1 MTELLCLGRAGDEP
15 PVTKDSVDGIFV
27 PAHPFGFAA
36 RLCYA
41 SSEDPRMNQQP
52 IDRSQEEF
60 EAMARAL
67 RPRLHRYCA
76 RMAGSS
82 IDGEDIVQETLLKA
96 VQAYERGAA
105 VDSPEAWLFRIA
117 HNTALDFL
125 RKRVR
130 LEALTGVESD
140 ADTADP
146 DDEVA
151 RRENAAIGLR
161 PFMKLSPAERS
172 SVILMDVIGYSLREI
187 GAIMGATVPAIKASL
202 HRGRTRLATMQGEA
216 DAEET
221 ALNGEEQARL
231 ARYVEL
237 FNARDFDAVRDMLA
251 EDARLDLVARQSL
264 VGKPFV
270 GKYFTKY
277 DDRDGWRLAVGHVE
291 GRPAVL
297 SHENNSPTPT
307 NFILLEWRGGEIV
320 RIRDFYFAPYVTEA
334 AGIG

>member
-1 MTELLCLGRAGDEP
+1 
-15 PVTKDSVDGIFV
+15 
-27 PAHPFGFAA
+27 
-36 RLCYA
+36 
-41 SSEDPRMNQQP
+41 MNQPQ
-52 IDRSQEEF
+52 IDRKREAFEEV
-60 EAMARAL
+60 ARAL
-67 RPRLHRYCA
+67 RPKLHRYCA

-96 VQAYERGAA
+96 MQAYGDGLAF
-105 VDSPEAWLFRIA
+105 DSTEAWLFRIA

-125 RKRVR
+125 RKRIR
-130 LEALTGVESD
+130 LEALAGAVPD
-140 ADTADP
+140 ADIADP
-146 DDEVA
+146 TDEVA

-187 GAIMGATVPAIKASL
+187 GDIMGTTVPAIKASL
-202 HRGRTRLATMQGEA
+202 HRGRTRLTALQGA
-216 DAEET
+216 DDAEEPS
-221 ALNGEEQARL
+221 LNDEEQARL
-231 ARYVEL
+231 ARYVAL

-277 DDRDGWRLAVGHVE
+277 CARDGWRLAVGHVD

-297 SHENNSPTPT
+297 SHENNSPTPN
-307 NFILLEWRGGEIV
+307 NFILLEWRGGQIV

-334 AGIG
+334 ADIAERDGKGGLRTATKGE

>member
-1 MTELLCLGRAGDEP
+1 
-15 PVTKDSVDGIFV
+15 
-27 PAHPFGFAA
+27 
-36 RLCYA
+36 
-41 SSEDPRMNQQP
+41 
-52 IDRSQEEF
+52 
-60 EAMARAL
+60 
-67 RPRLHRYCA
+67 
-76 RMAGSS
+76 MAGSS

-96 VQAYERGAA
+96 MQAYERGAA

-130 LEALTGVESD
+130 LEALTGAEPD
-140 ADTADP
+140 IDIADP
-146 DDEVA
+146 ADEVA

-187 GAIMGATVPAIKASL
+187 GEIMGTTVPAIKASL
-202 HRGRTRLATMQGEA
+202 HRGRSRLATLQGA
-216 DAEET
+216 VDAEEPS
-221 ALNGEEQARL
+221 LNSEEQARL
-231 ARYVEL
+231 ERYVEL

-264 VGKPFV
+264 VGKPSV

-277 DDRDGWRLAVGHVE
+277 GGRGGWRLAVGHVD

-297 SHENNSPTPT
+297 SHENNTP
-307 NFILLEWRGGEIV
+307 V
-320 RIRDFYFAPYVTEA
+320 PVA
-334 AGIG
+334 AG

>member
-1 MTELLCLGRAGDEP
+1 
-15 PVTKDSVDGIFV
+15 
-27 PAHPFGFAA
+27 
-36 RLCYA
+36 
-41 SSEDPRMNQQP
+41 MNQQP
-52 IDRSQEEF
+52 ADRSQDEF
-60 EAMARAL
+60 EDIARAL
-67 RPRLHRYCA
+67 RPKLHRYCA

-130 LEALTGVESD
+130 LEALTGVDPD
-140 ADTADP
+140 ADAADP
-146 DDEVA
+146 ADEVA

-187 GAIMGATVPAIKASL
+187 GAIMDTTVPAIKASL
-202 HRGRTRLATMQGEA
+202 HRGRARLATMQGEV
-216 DAEET
+216 DAGET
-221 ALNGEEQARL
+221 ALNREEQVRL

-237 FNARDFDAVRDMLA
+237 FNARDFDSIRDMLA

-264 VGKPFV
+264 AGKSSV

-277 DDRDGWRLAVGHVE
+277 GGRDGWRLAVGSVD
-291 GRPAVL
+291 GRPAIL

-320 RIRDFYFAPYVTEA
+320 RIRDFYFAPYVTQA
-334 AGIG
+334 AEIG

>member
-1 MTELLCLGRAGDEP
+1 MAKTNGAAQRIRRQEY
-15 PVTKDSVDGIFV
+15 FV
-27 PAHPFGFAA
+27 SAYPFGFAK
-36 RLCYA
+36 RPCYA
-41 SSEDPRMNQQP
+41 SSEDPHMNEQP
-52 IDRSQEEF
+52 IDRNREEF
-60 EAMARAL
+60 EDIARVL
-67 RPRLHRYCA
+67 RPKLHRYCA

-96 VQAYERGAA
+96 MLAYERGTT
-105 VDSPEAWLFRIA
+105 VDSLEAWLFRIA

-130 LEALTGVESD
+130 LEALSTTEQD
-140 ADTADP
+140 IDIADP
-146 DDEVA
+146 TDEVA
-151 RRENAAIGLR
+151 RHENAAIGLR

-172 SVILMDVIGYSLREI
+172 SVILMDVVGYSLREI
-187 GAIMGATVPAIKASL
+187 GDIMGTTIPAIKASL
-202 HRGRTRLATMQGEA
+202 HRGRARLATLQ
-216 DAEET
+216 DAAEVEET
-221 ALNGEEQARL
+221 PLTRAEQARL
-231 ARYVEL
+231 ERYVEL
-237 FNARDFDAVRDMLA
+237 FNARDFDTVRDMLA

-277 DDRDGWRLAVGHVE
+277 GGRDGWRLAVGRVD

-307 NFILLEWRGGEIV
+307 NFILLDWRDGQIV

-334 AGIG
+334 AEIG